1 MDYEIRTHSDSIQRV
16 DLADR
21 PTRILRTMLRV
32 SDLDRSLDF
41 YIGNLGMKLLRRQ
54 DYPAGRLTLAYV
66 GYDTEDTGTV
76 LEFTHNWDKVEPDP
90 RETQWGHIVIAVSD
104 VRVICAEMAEAG
116 VRVAKAPGP
125 MKHSSTLY
133 AMLEDPD
140 GYKIEL
146 IEC

>member
-1 MDYEIRTHSDSIQRV
+1 MDYEIRTHRDSIQRI
-16 DLADR
+16 DPADR

-54 DYPAGRLTLAYV
+54 DYPAGRFTLAFV
-66 GYDTEDTGTV
+66 GYDSEDTGPV
-76 LEFTHNWDKVEPDP
+76 LEFTHNWDQVEHDP
-90 RETQWGHIVIAVSD
+90 TETHWGHIVIAVSD
-104 VRVICAEMAEAG
+104 VSGICADMAEAG
-116 VRVAKAPGP
+116 VKIVKAPGP
-125 MKHSSTLY
+125 MQHTSTRF

-140 GYKIEL
+140 GYQIEL

>member
-1 MDYEIRTHSDSIQRV
+1 MDYEIRTHRDSIQRI
-16 DLADR
+16 DPADR

-54 DYPAGRLTLAYV
+54 DYPAGRFTLAFV
-66 GYDTEDTGTV
+66 GYDSEDTGPV
-76 LEFTHNWDKVEPDP
+76 LEFTHNWDKIESDP
-90 RETQWGHIVIAVSD
+90 TETQWGHIVIAVND
-104 VRVICAEMAEAG
+104 VSGICAEMAEAG
-116 VRVAKAPGP
+116 VKIVKLPRT
-125 MKHSSTLY
+125 MKHTLTRF
-133 AMLEDPD
+133 AVLEDPD